1 MRKII
6 KSLKKRGQ
14 KFKRFLFN
22 GKNILILSD
31 SHGGVFEYIHDNH
44 LLSPHYINAEIARG
58 ATAYGLSKEVS
69 STNAF
74 EKFIQGI
81 KRFKNYTTIV
91 IQLGE
96 VDCAFILWKKAEGQG
111 KTPEEM
117 IQYSINGYE
126 KLIKKLIELK
136 KTIIIS
142 GAILPTLKDNEKAD
156 DTAPL
161 RNTISAT
168 QKERT
173 NLILQFNLELQKLAK
188 KYNLAYIDITHE
200 TLDKDT
206 QVIASQYVRKDPIDY
221 HQSFQATAPI
231 WVKKLYEVLKK

>member
-1 MRKII
+1 MHKII

-44 LLSPHYINAEIARG
+44 LLAPHYINAEIIGG
-58 ATAYGLSKEVS
+58 ATAYGLSKETS

-81 KRFKNYTTIV
+81 KRFRNYTTIL

-96 VDCAFILWKKAEGQG
+96 VDCSFILWKKAEAKN

-126 KLIKKLIELK
+126 KLINKLTELK
-136 KTIIIS
+136 KAIIIS
-142 GAILPTLKDNEKAD
+142 GAILPTLKDNEKAGE
-156 DTAPL
+156 TAQL
-161 RNTISAT
+161 RNTINAT

-188 KYNLAYIDITHE
+188 KHNLIYIDITDE

-206 QVIASQYVRKDPIDY
+206 QVIATQYVRKDKIDH